1 MTNKIFSLALLLGA
15 ALLFTDCKREED
27 DLFSKSAAERLNDV
41 KDVYSKR
48 LTANE
53 AGWALQYYPQIDEE
67 AYSVAQ
73 RGYLMLAKFRA
84 DQTVDMAMN
93 YWPEDQGDDKVAYRT
108 TMLTDNNSLWEV
120 ISDNGPVLTF
130 NSYNKV
136 IHHFS
141 NPEMYGSNDGYKGDY
156 EFVIIDAP
164 EDGSHILLKGKKR
177 GTYNMM
183 TPLPAGTDFQT
194 YLDDVLAFQNKMFPA
209 GLPYEPLIQ
218 IGGQNYAFRDAV
230 TRFPVIYPEGKD
242 PVVDGKHMPFVVTK
256 QGDRYYLRFRDA
268 VSFDDG
274 ANKAQNFYYD
284 PAADEFIDAE
294 NAENKIVAGVE
305 PNGLF
310 DASLKKGYRFVS
322 YRSPS
327 MGRMSDKMRQAFEAA
342 SDAMTS
348 VSKSYRI
355 DSLFMTKTNEENKL
369 VWSFKYQTNGRVMNY
384 LYDYTVQ
391 DNAITL
397 TFDKPDGT
405 VPSNIYNHA
414 KTGDLRTLLK
424 DVFGQKFLVD
434 KDETL
439 FNMTRLK
446 LTAESDKDLWFVVY
460 IKN

>member
-15 ALLFTDCKREED
+15 TLLFTDCKREED

-41 KDVYSKR
+41 KDVYSER

-230 TRFPVIYPEGKD
+230 SRFPTIYPEGKD
-242 PVVDGKHMPFVVTK
+242 PVTDGKHMPFVVTK

-268 VSFDDG
+268 VSFDDD

-284 PAADEFIDAE
+284 PAADEFVDAE
-294 NAENKIVAGVE
+294 NSANKIVVGVTPE
-305 PNGLF
+305 SLF
-310 DASLKKGYRFVS
+310 KTNLDDGRQFSIFRSASLGD
-322 YRSPS
+322 
-327 MGRMSDKMRQAFEAA
+327 MSEKMRDAFNAA
-342 SDAMTS
+342 HASMQS
-348 VSKSYRI
+348 INNSFRI
-355 DSLFMTKTNEENKL
+355 DSLMLNYDKTLGKA
-369 VWSFKYQTNGRVMNY
+369 VWSFRYQRATNSSLMR
-384 LYDYTVQ
+384 YTY
-391 DNAITL
+391 NM
-397 TFDKPDGT
+397 TFDGNKVAFSYVEPQDSYAANVYDHT
-405 VPSNIYNHA
+405 
-414 KTGDLRTLLK
+414 KTGDLRKFISEYLSQQFQIEKYETVFDLK
-424 DVFGQKFLVD
+424 KIKFVS
-434 KDETL
+434 
-439 FNMTRLK
+439 
-446 LTAESDKDLWFVVY
+446 TADPDLWFVLY
-460 IKN
+460 Y

>member
-41 KDVYSKR
+41 KDVYSER

-73 RGYLMLAKFRA
+73 RGYLMLAKFKA

-93 YWPEDQGDDKVAYRT
+93 YWPEDEGDDKVAYRT

-183 TPLPAGTDFQT
+183 TPLPEGTDFQT

-230 TRFPVIYPEGKD
+230 SRFPTIYPEGKD
-242 PVVDGKHMPFVVTK
+242 PVTDGKHMPFVVTK

-294 NAENKIVAGVE
+294 NSANKIVVGAAPDVLLKQFLEEGRQ
-305 PNGLF
+305 F
-310 DASLKKGYRFVS
+310 SIFRSASLGA
-322 YRSPS
+322 
-327 MGRMSDKMRQAFEAA
+327 MSDKMRQAFDEAHA
-342 SDAMTS
+342 AMQG
-348 VSKSYRI
+348 VNANYRV
-355 DSLFMTKTNEENKL
+355 DSLMLNYDKTLGKA
-369 VWSFKYQTNGRVMNY
+369 VWSFRYQRSQNALVMHY
-384 LYDYTVQ
+384 
-391 DNAITL
+391 
-397 TFDKPDGT
+397 TFDMSIDGDKIAFSYIEPQDKYSAN
-405 VPSNIYNHA
+405 VYNHA
-414 KTGDLRTLLK
+414 KTANLRKFISEYLSQQFQIEKYETVFDLRK
-424 DVFGQKFLVD
+424 IKLVSTTD
-434 KDETL
+434 P
-439 FNMTRLK
+439 
-446 LTAESDKDLWFVVY
+446 DLWVVLY
-460 IKN
+460 Y